1 MPNVSYYRSLKHSL
15 SECSER
21 VKVLEENIAEKEK
34 TIQEMKEQNLRF
46 AADLDNFQKRIS
58 EESMKLSKY
67 ASERI
72 IRELLPVLDSLE
84 NVKDEG
90 TLAIKRQI
98 EQILQK
104 EGLVA
109 IDDNSKFDPNRHEA
123 IGVEDGG
130 EANTIKKVV
139 RRGYAI
145 GDRVIRPELV
155 ILNRGD

>member
-1 MPNVSYYRSLKHSL
+1 VPNVSYYRSLKHSL

-21 VKVLEENIAEKEK
+21 VRTLEENIAEKEK

-46 AADLDNFQKRIS
+46 SADLDNFQKRIS

-90 TLAIKRQI
+90 TVAIKRQI

-109 IDDNSKFDPNRHEA
+109 IDDDSKFDPNRHEA

-145 GDRVIRPELV
+145 GDKVIRPELV
-155 ILNRGD
+155 ILNKGD

>member
-1 MPNVSYYRSLKHSL
+1 MKMLEQNV
-15 SECSER
+15 
-21 VKVLEENIAEKEK
+21 AEKEK
-34 TIQEMKEQNLRF
+34 MIQEMKEQNLRF

-130 EANTIKKVV
+130 EANTIKKIV

-155 ILNRGD
+155 ILNKGD

>member
-1 MPNVSYYRSLKHSL
+1 MPTVSYYRSIKRSL
-15 SECSER
+15 SECEER
-21 VKVLEENIAEKEK
+21 VKMLEATLAEREK

-46 AADLDNFQKRIS
+46 SADLENFQKKVS
-58 EESMKLSKY
+58 EESLKLSKY

-72 IRELLPVLDSLE
+72 IKELLPVLDSLD

-90 TLAIKRQI
+90 TIAIKKQI

-109 IDDNSKFDPNRHEA
+109 IDDCSKFDPNRHEA

-130 EANTIKKVV
+130 DANTIKKVV
-139 RRGYAI
+139 RKGYAI

-155 ILNRGD
+155 ILNKGE

>member
-1 MPNVSYYRSLKHSL
+1 VPNVSYYRSLKHSL

-34 TIQEMKEQNLRF
+34 MIQEMKEQNLRF

>member
-1 MPNVSYYRSLKHSL
+1 
-15 SECSER
+15 
-21 VKVLEENIAEKEK
+21 VLEENIAEKEK

-46 AADLDNFQKRIS
+46 SADLDNFQKRIS

>member
-1 MPNVSYYRSLKHSL
+1 
-15 SECSER
+15 
-21 VKVLEENIAEKEK
+21 VLEENIAEKEK

>member
-1 MPNVSYYRSLKHSL
+1 
-15 SECSER
+15 
-21 VKVLEENIAEKEK
+21 VLEENIAEKEK
-34 TIQEMKEQNLRF
+34 MIQEMKEQNLRF

>member
-46 AADLDNFQKRIS
+46 SADLDNFQKRIS

-155 ILNRGD
+155 ILNKGD

>member
-34 TIQEMKEQNLRF
+34 MIQEMKEQNLRF
-46 AADLDNFQKRIS
+46 SADLDNFQKRIS

>member
-21 VKVLEENIAEKEK
+21 VRTLEENIAEKEK

-46 AADLDNFQKRIS
+46 SADLDNFQKRIS

-90 TLAIKRQI
+90 TVAIKRQI

-145 GDRVIRPELV
+145 GDKVIRPELV
-155 ILNRGD
+155 ILNKGD

>member
-1 MPNVSYYRSLKHSL
+1 MPTVSYYRSLKHSL

-21 VKVLEENIAEKEK
+21 VKMLEQNVAEKEK
-34 TIQEMKEQNLRF
+34 MIQEMKEQNLRF

-130 EANTIKKVV
+130 EANTIKKIV

-155 ILNRGD
+155 ILNKGD